1 MITDHLNRLVPVA
14 TVPAG
19 NGSATGPSAT
29 GPSGVPFGFAVV
41 GDGPVTDVIDLRQAR
56 DVGIGDDIYVV
67 ITVTEAFNLLGSIEF
82 SVKASTDSTIATGDT
97 TVATTGSILLANLA
111 VGARFTMCIQ
121 HPVVASTGAATVGAR
136 YLGVFADVTGTN
148 PTTGKVLVDLV
159 LDPQT
164 RHIDYPT
171 SITVI

>member
-1 MITDHLNRLVPVA
+1 MITDHLNRLVPVTT
-14 TVPAG
+14 TVAG
-19 NGSATGPSAT
+19 NGNATGPSA
-29 GPSGVPFGFAVV
+29 VPAGFAVV

-56 DVGIGDDIYVV
+56 DVGVGDDIYVV
-67 ITVTEAFNLLGSIEF
+67 ITVTEAFNSLTSIEF

-97 TVATTGSILLANLA
+97 TVATTGSILLATLA

-121 HPVVASTGAATVGAR
+121 HPVVASAGAAVVGAR

-171 SITVI
+171 SITVL

>member
-14 TVPAG
+14 TTVAG
-19 NGSATGPSAT
+19 NGNATGPSA
-29 GPSGVPFGFAVV
+29 VPAGFAVV

-67 ITVTEAFNLLGSIEF
+67 ITVTEAFNLLTSIEF

-97 TVATTGSILLANLA
+97 TIATTGSLLLAA
-111 VGARFTMCIQ
+111 VNTAGARFTMCIQ
-121 HPVVASTGAATVGAR
+121 HPVVASAGATAVGAR

-148 PTTGKVLVDLV
+148 PTAGKVLVDLV

-171 SITVI
+171 SITVA

>member
-14 TVPAG
+14 TTVAG
-19 NGSATGPSAT
+19 NGNATGPSA
-29 GPSGVPFGFAVV
+29 VPAGFAVT

-56 DVGIGDDIYVV
+56 DVGVGDDIYVV
-67 ITVTEAFNLLGSIEF
+67 ITVTEAFNSLTSIEF
-82 SVKASTDSTIATGDT
+82 SVKASTDPTIATGDT
-97 TVATTGSILLANLA
+97 TVATTGSILLATLA

-121 HPVVASTGAATVGAR
+121 HPVVVSAGAATVGAR

-164 RHIDYPT
+164 RHIHYPT
-171 SITVI
+171 SITVA

>member
-1 MITDHLNRLVPVA
+1 MITDHLNRLVPVTT
-14 TVPAG
+14 TVAG
-19 NGSATGPSAT
+19 NGNATGPSA
-29 GPSGVPFGFAVV
+29 VPAGFAVV

-56 DVGIGDDIYVV
+56 DVGVGDDIYVV
-67 ITVTEAFNLLGSIEF
+67 ITVTEVFNSLTSIEF

-97 TVATTGSILLANLA
+97 TVATTGSILLATLA

-121 HPVVASTGAATVGAR
+121 HPVVASAGAAPVGAR

-171 SITVI
+171 SIVIA